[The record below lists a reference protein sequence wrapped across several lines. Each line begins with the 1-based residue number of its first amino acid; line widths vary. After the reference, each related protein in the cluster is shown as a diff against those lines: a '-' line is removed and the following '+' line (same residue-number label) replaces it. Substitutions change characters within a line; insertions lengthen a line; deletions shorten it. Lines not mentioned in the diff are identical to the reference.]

1 MFENIVIKWNNGC
14 GIFSSSNPQM
24 PYTTMAD
31 HCMKKAITKRDM
43 FCAARCEAA
52 SDVDTPFRDLL
63 TALERL
69 RRRLKVIE
77 YSVAFTISI
86 RADGIVVKQILAIR
100 PLIPSKKQLKRKK
113 HIFCGTISY
122 EVRHI
127 DEAGA
132 MNKHKHRELIKTVSI
147 SIWYIIIILL

>member
-14 GIFSSSNPQM
+14 GIFSSSNPQI
-24 PYTTMAD
+24 PYTTMAH
-31 HCMKKAITKRDM
+31 HCMKKAMTKRDM
-43 FCAARCEAA
+43 LCAARCDAT

-86 RADGIVVKQILAIR
+86 KADGIVVKQILATR
-100 PLIPSKKQLKRKK
+100 PLIPSKKQLKCKK
-113 HIFCGTISY
+113 TTHFGLTRPLRFDSNC
-122 EVRHI
+122 
-127 DEAGA
+127 
-132 MNKHKHRELIKTVSI
+132 N
-147 SIWYIIIILL
+147 IILFLVEGKNLQSRGMI